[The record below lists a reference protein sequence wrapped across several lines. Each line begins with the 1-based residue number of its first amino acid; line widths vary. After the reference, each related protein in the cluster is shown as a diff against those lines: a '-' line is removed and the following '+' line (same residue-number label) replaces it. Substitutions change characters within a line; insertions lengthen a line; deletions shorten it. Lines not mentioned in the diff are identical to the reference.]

1 MFLECEEPFYSSG
14 APLVTNWIIS
24 CLKSYNGCCTSF
36 LNLSHCVP
44 SGRDAS
50 TKIIPDSDVKFF
62 FICNLEIAA
71 KRRYHDLKNYNS
83 RIKLHE
89 VKKALKQRN
98 ILDKKRKHSPLKK
111 HQNAVVV
118 NSGKFGKLAMLAKMS
133 KYVERVLKTKY
144 GNWTRIKKNKPLA

>member
-1 MFLECEEPFYSSG
+1 MKNNKGCVLE
-14 APLVTNWIIS
+14 
-24 CLKSYNGCCTSF
+24 
-36 LNLSHCVP
+36 
-44 SGRDAS
+44 GRDAS

-111 HQNAVVV
+111 VKNAILIQTDRLSKRQVL
-118 NSGKFGKLAMLAKMS
+118 SKMS
-133 KYVERVLKTKY
+133 NHIENL
-144 GNWTRIKKNKPLA
+144 N